1 MLRRSI
7 FSSLKKFKEVFGKPL
22 SSKDQPSHVASPTE
36 EQKQTDKDR
45 RSMLVAGKVRGTIKC
60 GECLKPRC
68 IYSNAKL
75 TRREEL
81 ELVTVK
87 ESNVYT
93 CGASLFPRESCGIVV
108 REALV
113 CTSPTESQNYSATLV
128 HFPPV
133 CYYCGLGE
141 ESLVD
146 SEEIQLKQMYAIV
159 HPICFV
165 CLSDGKKPFCRKP
178 PNVAKK
184 QKTS

>member
-1 MLRRSI
+1 
-7 FSSLKKFKEVFGKPL
+7 
-22 SSKDQPSHVASPTE
+22 
-36 EQKQTDKDR
+36 
-45 RSMLVAGKVRGTIKC
+45 MLVAGKVRGTIKC

-75 TRREEL
+75 TRQEEL

-113 CTSPTESQNYSATLV
+113 CTSLIESQYYSATLV

-146 SEEIQLKQMYAIV
+146 SEEIQELKQMYAIV
-159 HPICFV
+159 LPICFV

-178 PNVAKK
+178 KVAKK
-184 QKTS
+184 RKTS